1 MLVIIESPFRGN
13 KNFGQEQNSTY
24 ARLCLHDSLMRGES
38 PFASHLLYTQVL
50 NEQDLGQRTMGMK
63 RAFKWYR
70 HANLMAV
77 YRDHGITQGMRK
89 GIRVAK
95 YYNIKI
101 EFRTLADW
109 ARAIETGEYNGRS
122 QKARRAV

>member
-13 KNFGQEQNSTY
+13 KNFGQEQNSVY
-24 ARLCLHDSLMRGES
+24 ARLCLFDSLKRGES

-50 NEQDLGQRTMGMK
+50 NEQDLSQRTMGMK

-77 YRDHGITQGMRK
+77 YGDHGITQGMRK

-101 EFRTLADW
+101 EHRSLSDW
-109 ARAIETGEYNGRS
+109 AKSVEQGKMR
-122 QKARRAV
+122 